1 MMIEYPF
8 NVFYMEE
15 FKASKAEEI
24 YRKNVTKEG
33 NAFAV
38 VNVYKGQYV
47 IIDVIIDGKSIVDL
61 SQ

>member
-1 MMIEYPF
+1 MIEYPF

-15 FKASKAEEI
+15 FKANKAEEI
-24 YRKNVTKEG
+24 YRKNVTKVG

-38 VNVYKGQYV
+38 VKVYKGQYV
-47 IIDVIIDGKSIVDL
+47 IIDVIINGKSIVEL